1 MCSSEEECRMYEF
14 EAIIEKKRKEM
25 FDIAGRYGF
34 ASEKTIRCSQELD
47 RLLNALMHRRTT

>member
-1 MCSSEEECRMYEF
+1 MYEF

-47 RLLNALMHRRTT
+47 RLLNALMQRRAT

>member
-1 MCSSEEECRMYEF
+1 MYD
-14 EAIIEKKRKEM
+14 AIEKKRKEM

-47 RLLNALMHRRTT
+47 RLLNALMQTKHHNERVL